1 MTTQA
6 SANGTRPKGKSKP
19 PKIVKVPKDPE
30 GRMPLGDHIR
40 ELRTRLFR
48 ASVAIALGA
57 VAGWLLH
64 TWAINLL
71 SDPICHIKS
80 VRGIGGVAYN
90 PADACPNHALSVTGP
105 TSGLAISLKVSLMFG
120 MLLSSPV
127 WLYQLWAFIA
137 PGLHRNEKKYSLG
150 FVAAGVPLFVAG
162 AWLCFFIFPT
172 VMSVLLG
179 FNPDTT
185 VTNVPFE
192 QFVSFFLRMVLI
204 FGASFEVPLIVVAL
218 NFAGVLSAV
227 RLKKSW
233 RYVTFGIFIFAAAA
247 VPTGEPLGMT
257 ALAAPMCL
265 LYYSAIGI
273 AVLNDKR
280 RAARAAAA
288 FVSPDEAS
296 DLDLSPVPVEQARPV
311 EQVRRSFDDDYDDL
325 T

>member
-19 PKIVKVPKDPE
+19 PKSVKVSKDPE
-30 GRMPLGDHIR
+30 GRMPLGEHIR

-48 ASVAIALGA
+48 SSVGIALGA
-57 VAGWLLH
+57 VAGWLVHKQVIHAL
-64 TWAINLL
+64 TRAVCDTNV
-71 SDPICHIKS
+71 K
-80 VRGIGGVAYN
+80 GVAYN
-90 PADACPNHALSVTGP
+90 VTSTCKSGVLTSSGT
-105 TSGLAISLKVSLMFG
+105 TSGIAVDFKVSLMVG
-120 MLLSSPV
+120 MILACPV

-137 PGLHRNEKKYSLG
+137 PGLHKNEKKYSLG
-150 FVAAGVPLFVAG
+150 FVAVAVPLFAG
-162 AWLCFFIFPT
+162 GAALCYVLIPH

-179 FNPDTT
+179 FTPSESPNAIPLSDYIG
-185 VTNVPFE
+185 
-192 QFVSFFLRMVLI
+192 FFLRMVLV
-204 FGASFEVPLIVVAL
+204 FGASMEVPLIVVAL
-218 NFAGVLSAV
+218 NLTGMLSAD

-257 ALAAPMCL
+257 ALAVPMCL

-273 AVLNDKR
+273 AVMNDKR
-280 RAARAAAA
+280 RAARNINANL
-288 FVSPDEAS
+288 SPDDAS
-296 DLDLSPVPVEQARPV
+296 DLDLSPVPVDQARPV